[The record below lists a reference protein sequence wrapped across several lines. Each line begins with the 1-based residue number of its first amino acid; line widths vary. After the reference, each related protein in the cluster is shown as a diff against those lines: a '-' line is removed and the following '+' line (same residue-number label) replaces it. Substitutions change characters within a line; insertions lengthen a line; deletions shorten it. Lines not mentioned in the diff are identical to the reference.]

1 MRVRILKVP
10 PASKLEGLDLS
21 TYDLQLD
28 QTRELKTPV
37 AETLIEW
44 GYACRVVTLAR
55 PIKKKRIGR
64 GK

>member
-10 PASKLEGLDLS
+10 PASKLEGLELS
-21 TYDLQLD
+21 SYDLRPD
-28 QTRELKTPV
+28 ETRELKTPV
-37 AETLIEW
+37 AEVLIAW
-44 GYACRVVTLAR
+44 GYACRVINIPR